1 MHSVCFIDVQGL
13 KSFKSNNAYSLH
25 MAYISHL
32 IKGMGSSR
40 GWGQGNLPPPPLLSE
55 NSNSQVT
62 LPNISLGYEF

>member
-1 MHSVCFIDVQGL
+1 MQSVCFIDFQGL

-40 GWGQGNLPPPPLLSE
+40 GWGQGNLPPPLLSE
-55 NSNSQVT
+55 NSNSQVK